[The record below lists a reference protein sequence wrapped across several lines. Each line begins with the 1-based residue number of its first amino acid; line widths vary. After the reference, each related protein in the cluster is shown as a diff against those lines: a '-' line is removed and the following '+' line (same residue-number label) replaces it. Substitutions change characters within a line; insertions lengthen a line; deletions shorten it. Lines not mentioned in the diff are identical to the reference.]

1 MRVFVALWLL
11 VTLVSTA
18 LAITCFE
25 CDSVNEP
32 GCGESFSGDDIAKT
46 DCNAVEVLGDMRSY
60 NPQGVEP
67 TCLTKYYE
75 GMPGSSRFVRRSC
88 FFGDSS
94 PAGFSC
100 DESPDPL
107 VPYQSFLGCTLCN
120 SDLCNAAGYSVPS
133 MLLSFVFCA
142 YGLLLFLA
150 N

>member
-1 MRVFVALWLL
+1 MRLLVSSSLWLL

-25 CDSVNEP
+25 CDSVNDA
-32 GCGESFSGDDIAKT
+32 GCGEIFSGDDIAKT
-46 DCNAVEVLGDMRSY
+46 DCKAVEVLGNMRSY
-60 NPQGVEP
+60 YPQSGEP

-75 GMPGSSRFVRRSC
+75 GAPGSSRFVRRSC

-94 PAGFSC
+94 PADFSC

-107 VPYQSFLGCTLCN
+107 VPDQSFLGCTLCS
-120 SDLCNAAGYSVPS
+120 SDLCNAASSGMPS
-133 MLLSFVFCA
+133 MWIALVFA
-142 YGLLLFLA
+142 LLLWLS